1 MPAQYADTQLAKIA
15 AAIAEHAR
23 ARMLCALMDGRARTS
38 TELAVIGEVS
48 ASTASVHLRKLSDQ
62 ELVKAV
68 AQGKHRYYQ
77 LAGTQVALALEAL
90 LQIAAVPTIK
100 FVPNTPQRLRHA
112 RTCYDHLAG
121 EIGVGLHDA
130 LLKNNSLLPRAD
142 DPNLYDM
149 SEQGAKLLTEIGIDL
164 SALSKSRRKLAC
176 SCLDWSERKPHLG
189 GALGAL
195 LLQHALKQR
204 WFESDLDSRALTVTT
219 KGKRQLQKLFDIH
232 C

>member
-1 MPAQYADTQLAKIA
+1 
-15 AAIAEHAR
+15 
-23 ARMLCALMDGRARTS
+23 
-38 TELAVIGEVS
+38 
-48 ASTASVHLRKLSDQ
+48 
-62 ELVKAV
+62 
-68 AQGKHRYYQ
+68 
-77 LAGTQVALALEAL
+77 VALALEAL